1 MANGQLTQTINE
13 IAEELTSDECKR
25 LFYLCGSLDTDKGLD
40 NVRGMLKSV
49 MNRNE
54 ADHMFLPELMFRIRR
69 YDILKKIL
77 HTNKKEVERILGNGC
92 HVSEYRVLMT
102 DISEALGED
111 DLQSLIFL
119 LNGTLPKGRTE
130 KSTSFLDVVVELE
143 KLGEV
148 SCENVELIERCLRRV
163 HRVDLA
169 KKIQRYQAGGQS
181 SLAGINV
188 CRPAV
193 RHQCANDM
201 PAMTSFVSPG
211 LHNTWQCM
219 PKPQAAENMQ
229 FSVPETGWHY
239 SQSSPE
245 VYRMWADPRG
255 TCVII
260 DCVGSDGDMLEQTF
274 SQLHFRVVLCKWPS
288 VEEVRSTLM
297 EVSRRGDLQGDD
309 AFVCCIVSRA
319 TSTHLLAT
327 ELEGPGLR
335 FDAVRRL
342 FSTEACLGLAGKP
355 KLFFIQS
362 YSVAGLQSQRGHGD
376 EDLET
381 DWPVTACAAESVP
394 TDADIFWSLCRTSEW
409 QLQYSGHRSVYLR
422 ALSAALL
429 KGQERKLSLLDVHTE
444 VNAIIYERPQSN
456 PGEAYSISLQHTLRK
471 TLFI

>member
-211 LHNTWQCM
+211 LHNTWQCV

-288 VEEVRSTLM
+288 VEEPGHLHPPA
-297 EVSRRGDLQGDD
+297 GH
-309 AFVCCIVSRA
+309 RA
-319 TSTHLLAT
+319 G
-327 ELEGPGLR
+327 GPGAA

-376 EDLET
+376 EDLEM

-409 QLQYSGHRSVYLR
+409 QLQHSGHRSVYLR